1 MSYASAAG
9 VICTFYVA
17 FVVTLIF
24 FTNRTIVPD
33 PWDNFVH
40 ASYFKLTFSGIAE
53 CVPMILFAYMY
64 QVNIPMIYQELER
77 RNQPTMKKV
86 VWRGSI
92 AGVFLYASVGIFGYL
107 TFYNRPQELMKQNIL
122 LADYGLNAAIILV
135 IKIQITLFRGNFQ
148 QFYLSILQCLFYS
161 CQLKKQW
168 KSFGS
173 KEKEE

>member
-1 MSYASAAG
+1 LSYASAAG

-107 TFYNRPQELMKQNIL
+107 TFYNKPQELMKQNIL

-135 IKIQITLFRGNFQ
+135 IKI
-148 QFYLSILQCLFYS
+148 
-161 CQLKKQW
+161 
-168 KSFGS
+168 
-173 KEKEE
+173 